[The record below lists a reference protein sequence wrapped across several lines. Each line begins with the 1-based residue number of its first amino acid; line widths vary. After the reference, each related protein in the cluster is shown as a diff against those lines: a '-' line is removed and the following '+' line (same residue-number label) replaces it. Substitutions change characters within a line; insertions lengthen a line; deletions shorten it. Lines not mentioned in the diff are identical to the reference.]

1 MSGSDHWVTSCG
13 FALCRLAGAIL
24 STYRNFLSYWSLKG
38 CPWLPLKFKL
48 LYFLTHTTFLFVSAP
63 ACPCYMPRLSS
74 WQLLS
79 FLSFLRPAVLEKIAK
94 LVCGLVKLTL
104 YKEVFILYFNKY
116 SLPTKSGIPLELHL
130 VGRFLQRKRTL
141 VGEVVEDNTV
151 TELQW
156 FRIPTFHKSCTAAM
170 DFMSSYQSNYF
181 SWTIE
186 VFIKMTKPVK
196 VTVILHALLHFCFVL
211 LPAWE

>member
-24 STYRNFLSYWSLKG
+24 STYRNFLSYCSLKG

-48 LYFLTHTTFLFVSAP
+48 LYFLTHTTFLFISVSAP

-130 VGRFLQRKRTL
+130 VGRFLQRKEHWWERLLKITQSLNYNGSGFLLFPNL
-141 VGEVVEDNTV
+141 VLQLWTSCLHTRV
-151 TELQW
+151 TISAEPLR
-156 FRIPTFHKSCTAAM
+156 F
-170 DFMSSYQSNYF
+170 SSKWLSQ
-181 SWTIE
+181 
-186 VFIKMTKPVK
+186 
-196 VTVILHALLHFCFVL
+196 
-211 LPAWE
+211 